1 MGNIDRQDLSVSV
14 SISEEMSWHLH
25 AADTFHFSHVG
36 TQRAVR
42 RSCFLPSA
50 DNCPATGNCPAAE
63 LFVVSRRFEP
73 RLIKSLANTAP
84 RDTALCLKRVSEE
97 SLSRGAKSV

>member
-1 MGNIDRQDLSVSV
+1 MASPRCG
-14 SISEEMSWHLH
+14 
-25 AADTFHFSHVG
+25 FHFSDVG
-36 TQRAVR
+36 LGF
-42 RSCFLPSA
+42 RSGKELFFTPLPVA